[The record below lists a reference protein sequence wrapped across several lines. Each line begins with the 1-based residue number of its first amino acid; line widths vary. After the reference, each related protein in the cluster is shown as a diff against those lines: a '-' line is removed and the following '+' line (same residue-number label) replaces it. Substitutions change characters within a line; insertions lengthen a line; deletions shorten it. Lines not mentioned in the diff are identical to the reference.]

1 MLSSVGRGDGEARG
15 GVCVLILN
23 GGFGRDIFLRPY
35 AIPPQAIINKTKPC
49 MCLFEIQ

>member
-23 GGFGRDIFLRPY
+23 GGFGRDIFVRPLCNSSPGNY
-35 AIPPQAIINKTKPC
+35 K
-49 MCLFEIQ
+49 